1 MTRSFVKNIIVS
13 WKSKEEQIIKIDS
26 NGHNVK
32 QLNKKLKSIQK
43 ENIV

>member
-13 WKSKEEQIIKIDS
+13 WKSKKEQIIKIDS
-26 NGHNVK
+26 NEHNVK